1 MDAAGRPE
9 VFRML
14 LALGAVLVMVLA
26 VVLRRLSR
34 RAALD
39 EAEETLRAEYDRLPL
54 PGERKD

>member
-9 VFRML
+9 VFRVL
-14 LALGAVLVMVLA
+14 LALGAALIAVLA

-39 EAEETLRAEYDRLPL
+39 EAEEALRAEYDRLPL
-54 PGERKD
+54 PDERKD